1 MNSLII
7 GTAGHID
14 HGKSALIKA
23 LNGFDGDTLALEKQK
38 GITIDLSFSHL
49 RRGEKNIAFIDVP
62 GHENLVK
69 TMISGAFGFS
79 ACLFVVDI
87 NEGMKAQ
94 SIEHL
99 QVLRLLDCKNIILI
113 LSKCDLCENLNERQS
128 AILRQLEG
136 FNLNFL
142 GVFQTS
148 IKDEKSIE
156 KLKDFLFALSPAKAD
171 ESAVFRY
178 YIDRVFSLKGIGT
191 VVTGSLNEGFVEGGE
206 KIFCLDNAQ
215 NLLVKNVQIHD
226 SNAPSASAY
235 NRVALSLNCDYKELK
250 KGYLLSKK
258 GYFKGFAEADGVVLA
273 SELKHQSELLFC
285 VGSRQVA
292 AKVAILREFEGKFY
306 VHFSFEK
313 PLFLC
318 FNERFILLENARLR
332 GGGRILNPLSEP
344 LKKEQK
350 NKFLSLL
357 ERASEK
363 LKNAENLGI
372 ESVNLKANLGKN
384 LNNLNA
390 KNTQNL
396 NENSNANLK
405 NLSTKNSENFD
416 ENLNNFNGKNGENS
430 NENSNKN
437 SSNLNSKNAQNLNK
451 NLPQNKQKIQI
462 FLEVFEFLKN
472 THKLGFGLL
481 SSYQRFK
488 LTHEQALQVAKALN
502 NAFVDEK
509 EMNVYDLS
517 AVQNIK
523 EFIRFVLAKNDYAML
538 SANFIATR
546 LAWASEA
553 FCEFVLD
560 QMPAELDFEGGIY
573 FKKGMNFEKLER
585 KNHDALFAALKKE
598 GIKPTAPYNLY
609 DFLEIERSVGDKMLK
624 KLTKN
629 GLVLRLAH
637 NLFIEKSALVGLE
650 SQCLKLLES
659 QALDVQA
666 MKAYF
671 GLSRKYAIAYLEW
684 LDKNEKI
691 TKVGEKRILRQNL

>member
-23 LNGFDGDTLALEKQK
+23 LNGFEGDTLALEKQK

-49 RRGEKNIAFIDVP
+49 CRGEKNIAFIDVP

-87 NEGMKAQ
+87 NEGVKAQ

-99 QVLRLLDCKNIILI
+99 QILRLLDCKNIILI

-128 AILRQLEG
+128 VILRQLEG
-136 FNLNFL
+136 FGLNFL

-171 ESAVFRY
+171 SSAVFRY

-191 VVTGSLNEGFVEGGE
+191 VVTGSLNEGFVEMGE
-206 KIFCLDNAQ
+206 KIFCLDNGQ

-226 SNAPSASAY
+226 TNAPSAAAF

-258 GYFKGFAEADGVVLA
+258 GFLKGFAEADGVVFA
-273 SELKHQSELLFC
+273 ENLKHQSELIFC
-285 VGSRQVA
+285 VGTRQMA

-363 LKNAENLGI
+363 LKNTENLGV
-372 ESVNLKANLGKN
+372 ESVNLNANLG
-384 LNNLNA
+384 
-390 KNTQNL
+390 
-396 NENSNANLK
+396 
-405 NLSTKNSENFD
+405 
-416 ENLNNFNGKNGENS
+416 ENLN
-430 NENSNKN
+430 
-437 SSNLNSKNAQNLNK
+437 NLNSKNAKNLNENSSVNLKK
-451 NLPQNKQKIQI
+451 NEQKIHA

-509 EMNVYDLS
+509 ECNVYDLS

-553 FCEFVLD
+553 FCEFVLR

-609 DFLEIERSVGDKMLK
+609 DFLEIERSTGDKMLK

-637 NLFIEKSALVGLE
+637 NLFIEKSALAGLE
-650 SQCLKLLES
+650 NKCLKLLES

-666 MKAYF
+666 MKAHF

-691 TKVGEKRILRQNL
+691 AKVGEKRILRQNL